1 MERKNALAPVEAS
14 NWLQLPN
21 LAILAGSVA
30 LGVTLACFSDSP
42 ATILPAAVGIAGLMV
57 LLLYPELALALYVV
71 IGDVKGD
78 DRVASLLPVDLTLA
92 LGAVLLAGILL
103 TFLRRKRVSAMPTV
117 YVLFVALVVLMTA
130 SLSYT
135 PVFSA
140 GLEKLGRFLTVT
152 GIVIVAPFFVIGTPQ
167 AMKRFLAG
175 FGAIAFAICAWSLSG
190 LSNSARL
197 ATPSDNTIGL
207 GHIACGLILLI
218 WFGVIPRYRFPNRIL
233 TYLLLA
239 VPTLAMIGSGSRGPV
254 IACAVVVLL
263 SPLLFHRRLLL
274 DLTCIAGLGLAA
286 KPFVKIP
293 ASSLDYLGTIVHG
306 QSVGSVLDFRSDL
319 LDYGWHLLQ
328 QHPLIGTGIQGFRYY
343 SPNPELYKWPHNI
356 FLEIAC
362 EIGIPAAL
370 IAYAIFGSAIIEACR
385 QLKYAAAP
393 HFVFSQVAAALL
405 FAGLINGTNTGDIN
419 SDRAT
424 WLFVSLV
431 FVTRNF
437 ANALDRTFAGGV
449 GACASG
455 GGIDLWRHI

>member
-1 MERKNALAPVEAS
+1 MERRSALAAIEAS
-14 NWLQLPN
+14 DWLRLPN
-21 LAILAGSVA
+21 LLILAGA
-30 LGVTLACFSDSP
+30 LAFGITLACFSDS
-42 ATILPAAVGIAGLMV
+42 LGKFLSAAAGVAGLV
-57 LLLYPELALALYVV
+57 ALLLYPELALALYVV

-92 LGAVLLAGILL
+92 LGAVLLAGIALN
-103 TFLRRKRVSAMPTV
+103 FLRRKPVSAMPPV
-117 YVLFVALVVLMTA
+117 YILFVALVALMTA

-167 AMKRFLAG
+167 AMKRFLVG
-175 FGAIAFAICAWSLSG
+175 FAVVGFAICGWSLSG
-190 LSNSARL
+190 LSGPARL

-218 WFGVIPRYRFPNRIL
+218 WFGVIPRYRFPGRIL
-233 TYLLLA
+233 AYLLLA

-274 DLTCIAGLGLAA
+274 DLACITGLGLAA
-286 KPFVKIP
+286 IPLVRIP
-293 ASSLDYLGTIVHG
+293 ASSLDYLETIVHG

-319 LDYGWHLLQ
+319 LDYGWQLLQ
-328 QHPLIGTGIQGFRYY
+328 QHPLIGTGTQGFRYY

-362 EIGIPAAL
+362 ELGIPAAL
-370 IAYAIFGSAIIEACR
+370 IACAIFGGAILEACR
-385 QLKYAAAP
+385 QLRHVTSR
-393 HFVFSQVAAALL
+393 HFVLSQMAAALL

-431 FVTRNF
+431 FVARSFGHVSTERSP
-437 ANALDRTFAGGV
+437 ATLEQTPPVAA
-449 GACASG
+449 
-455 GGIDLWRHI
+455 

>member
-1 MERKNALAPVEAS
+1 MERKNAFTSSQAISSLRF
-14 NWLQLPN
+14 PN
-21 LAILAGSVA
+21 LPILAGSLV
-30 LGVTLACFSDSP
+30 LGATIACFSDSL
-42 ATILPAAVGIAGLMV
+42 ATFLSAAAGIAGLVV

-78 DRVASLLPVDLTLA
+78 DRVASILPVDLTLA
-92 LGAVLLAGILL
+92 LGGVLLAGIALN
-103 TFLRRKRVSAMPTV
+103 FLRRKRVSAMPSV
-117 YVLFVALVVLMTA
+117 YILFVALVALMTA

-140 GLEKLGRFLTVT
+140 GVEKLGRFLTVT
-152 GIVIVAPFFVIGTPQ
+152 GIVIVAPFFVIGTPG
-167 AMKRFLAG
+167 AMKRFLFG
-175 FGAIAFAICAWSLSG
+175 FGAIAFAICGWSLSG
-190 LSNSARL
+190 LSGSARL

-218 WFGVIPRYRFPNRIL
+218 WFGVIPRYRFPKRFL
-233 TYLLLA
+233 AYLLLG
-239 VPTLAMIGSGSRGPV
+239 VPGVAMIGSGSRGPV

-263 SPLLFHRRLLL
+263 SPLFHRRLLL
-274 DLTCIAGLGLAA
+274 DLGCIGGLGLAA
-286 KPFVKIP
+286 LPFVTIP
-293 ASSLDYLGTIVHG
+293 ASAIDYLGTLVHG

-319 LDYGWHLLQ
+319 LDYGWKLLQ
-328 QHPLIGTGIQGFRYY
+328 RHPLIGTGIQGFRYY

-370 IAYAIFGSAIIEACR
+370 IACAIFGSAIFEACR
-385 QLKYAAAP
+385 QLKCPHAP
-393 HFVFSQVAAALL
+393 HFVLSQVAAALL

-431 FVTRNF
+431 FVARSLGHTSVEHSRV
-437 ANALDRTFAGGV
+437 TFASARPVAG
-449 GACASG
+449 
-455 GGIDLWRHI
+455 

>member
-1 MERKNALAPVEAS
+1 MEGKKIFRTAQAS
-14 NWLQLPN
+14 GWLRFPN
-21 LAILAGSVA
+21 LPIFAGSLA

-42 ATILPAAVGIAGLMV
+42 ATFLSATAGVAALVV

-78 DRVASLLPVDLTLA
+78 DRVASILPVDLTLA
-92 LGAVLLAGILL
+92 LGAVLLAGIALN
-103 TFLRRKRVSAMPTV
+103 FLRHKRVSAMPSV
-117 YVLFVALVVLMTA
+117 YVLFVALVALMTA

-152 GIVIVAPFFVIGTPQ
+152 GIVIVAPFFVIGTPR

-175 FGAIAFAICAWSLSG
+175 FGVIAFAICGWSLTG
-190 LSNSARL
+190 LSGSARL

-218 WFGVIPRYRFPNRIL
+218 WFGVIPRCRFPERFL
-233 TYLLLA
+233 AYLLLGVPA
-239 VPTLAMIGSGSRGPV
+239 VAMIGSGSRGPV
-254 IACAVVVLL
+254 IACAVVILL
-263 SPLLFHRRLLL
+263 SPLFHRRLLL
-274 DLTCIAGLGLAA
+274 DLACIGGLGLAA
-286 KPFVKIP
+286 LPFVRIP
-293 ASSLDYLGTIVHG
+293 ASAIDYLGTLVHG

-319 LDYGWHLLQ
+319 LAYGWKLLQ

-370 IAYAIFGSAIIEACR
+370 IACAIFGSAILEACR
-385 QLKYAAAP
+385 QLRHPAAP
-393 HFVFSQVAAALL
+393 HYLLTQAAAALL

-431 FVTRNF
+431 FVARSLGNTSVEHSRAAF
-437 ANALDRTFAGGV
+437 GPARPVAA
-449 GACASG
+449 
-455 GGIDLWRHI
+455 

>member
-1 MERKNALAPVEAS
+1 MERRNAFATARANGEPRFAP
-14 NWLQLPN
+14 
-21 LAILAGSVA
+21 LAILGGSLA
-30 LGVTLACFSDSP
+30 FGVLFACFSGGP
-42 ATILPAAVGIAGLMV
+42 AKFLEGAAGILGLAVLV
-57 LLLYPELALALYVV
+57 LHPELALALYVV

-78 DRVASLLPVDLTLA
+78 DRVASLLPFDLTLA
-92 LGAVLLAGILL
+92 LGAVLVAGTGLN
-103 TFLRRKRVSAMPTV
+103 FLRRKRVSAMPPV
-117 YVLFVALVVLMTA
+117 YLLFVALVALMTA

-152 GIVIVAPFFVIGTPQ
+152 GIAIVAPFFVIDTPE

-175 FGAIAFAICAWSLSG
+175 FGVVAFAICGWSLSG
-190 LSNSARL
+190 LSGSARL

-207 GHIACGLILLI
+207 GHIACGLILLL
-218 WFGVIPRYRFPNRIL
+218 WFAVVPRYRFPKRIL
-233 TYLLLA
+233 AYLLLSVPA
-239 VPTLAMIGSGSRGPV
+239 VAMIGSGSRGPV
-254 IACAVVVLL
+254 IACAVVILL
-263 SPLLFHRRLLL
+263 SPLFRRRHLVS
-274 DLTCIAGLGLAA
+274 DLACIGGLGLAA
-286 KPFVKIP
+286 IPFVKVP
-293 ASSLDYLGTIVHG
+293 ASAIDYLGTLVHG

-319 LDYGWHLLQ
+319 LNYGWKLLE

-370 IAYAIFGSAIIEACR
+370 VACAIFGSAIVEACR
-385 QLKYAAAP
+385 QLGDANAP
-393 HFVFSQVAAALL
+393 HFALSQVAAALL

-431 FVTRNF
+431 FVTRSI
-437 ANALDRTFAGGV
+437 RH
-449 GACASG
+449 AS
-455 GGIDLWRHI
+455 IEHSRAIPVSARPLAA

>member
-1 MERKNALAPVEAS
+1 MERKNAFATADAS
-14 NWLQLPN
+14 VWLRSPN
-21 LAILAGSVA
+21 LAILAGSLA

-42 ATILPAAVGIAGLMV
+42 TTFLSTAAGVAGLAV

-78 DRVASLLPVDLTLA
+78 DRVASILPVDLTLA
-92 LGAVLLAGILL
+92 LGAVLLAGIALN
-103 TFLRRKRVSAMPTV
+103 FLRGKRISAMPSV
-117 YVLFVALVVLMTA
+117 YMLFVALVALMTA

-152 GIVIVAPFFVIGTPQ
+152 GIAIVAPFLVIGTPG

-175 FGAIAFAICAWSLSG
+175 FSVIAFAICAWSLSG
-190 LSNSARL
+190 LSGSARL

-207 GHIACGLILLI
+207 GHIACGLILVI
-218 WFGVIPRYRFPNRIL
+218 WFGVIPRYPFPKRFL
-233 TYLLLA
+233 AYALLGVPA
-239 VPTLAMIGSGSRGPV
+239 VAMIGSGSRGPV
-254 IACAVVVLL
+254 IACAVVILL
-263 SPLLFHRRLLL
+263 SPVFHRRLLL
-274 DLTCIAGLGLAA
+274 DLTCIGGLGLAA
-286 KPFVKIP
+286 LPFVRIP
-293 ASSLDYLGTIVHG
+293 ASAIDYLGTLVHG

-319 LDYGWHLLQ
+319 LDYGWKLLQ

-370 IAYAIFGSAIIEACR
+370 IACAIFGSAIVEACR
-385 QLKYAAAP
+385 QLRRPTAP
-393 HFVFSQVAAALL
+393 HFVLSQVAAALL

-431 FVTRNF
+431 FVARSLGNTSVEHSR
-437 ANALDRTFAGGV
+437 ATFVPARPV
-449 GACASG
+449 AA
-455 GGIDLWRHI
+455 